1 MKDKKFNDLHDV
13 IVADDLDS
21 DRVVPLLI
29 RAANHVAEHA
39 YKFIIY
45 LVWENVRNFK
55 HCRKID
61 ENVLIKNFAAEIW
74 KSRELPVIFSSV
86 WAF

>member
-29 RAANHVAEHA
+29 RAANHVAEHT

-45 LVWENVRNFK
+45 LVWENIRNLN
-55 HCRKID
+55 IV
-61 ENVLIKNFAAEIW
+61 E
-74 KSRELPVIFSSV
+74 KSMKMC
-86 WAF
+86 